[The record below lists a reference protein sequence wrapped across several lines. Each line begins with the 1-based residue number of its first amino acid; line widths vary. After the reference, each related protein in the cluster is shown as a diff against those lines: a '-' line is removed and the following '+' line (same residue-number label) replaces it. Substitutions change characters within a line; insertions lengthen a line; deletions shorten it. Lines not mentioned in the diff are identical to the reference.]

1 MSTFKLPLKT
11 FKTYR
16 SWLGRCIVDRRL
28 QRSTVLGP
36 RVKLRWLWYVRWLI
50 RNPETFGYWWTR
62 LAWQAEP
69 TDVSTYPYCF
79 MVSLLSN
86 AYEKIEETIVKTGS
100 TMGFHKRTSREW
112 SWRTYW
118 MKKIQL
124 TVLQVQWF
132 HFKQP
137 SHCIACCL
145 VVTVWLQEMHLSA
158 IVDRWSYCFRGM
170 YIVKTCSNGDKWSEC
185 LFYYSFCFFT
195 QRWLVNWFLRI
206 ILNSS

>member
-28 QRSTVLGP
+28 QRSTVVGP

-100 TMGFHKRTSREW
+100 TMGFHKRASRKW

-137 SHCIACCL
+137 SNCIACCYGLITRNAFVGHSWSLKLLFSRNVHCKDVLEWWSMIGML
-145 VVTVWLQEMHLSA
+145 VLLFVL
-158 IVDRWSYCFRGM
+158 
-170 YIVKTCSNGDKWSEC
+170 
-185 LFYYSFCFFT
+185 LFYTKVVS
-195 QRWLVNWFLRI
+195 
-206 ILNSS
+206 